1 MLWLLWFT
9 FILLLLKML
18 ARSSFIEYELHNL
31 MRVLEHLNEVKT
43 HQHDDSENIWKKA
56 WLLISKAES
65 MGILNKIECHLSL
78 MWHFTDDKVS
88 PFGGIPKKYP
98 MTHKNGKEWTNVLD
112 MHELLHTTSICGMKR
127 AAVIPSTAGYF
138 LPSPVLYRRE
148 TSAHHFRAM
157 PRTCS
162 PRGRKLGMQIFRT
175 SLGNTPLRFRSGDFS
190 ILAYVSTT
198 AVRKSTR
205 TLAKSSTD
213 WPSET
218 MY

>member
-112 MHELLHTTSICGMKR
+112 MHELLHTWKEQQSFLQLQDTSFR
-127 AAVIPSTAGYF
+127 
-138 LPSPVLYRRE
+138 LPCYTGE
-148 TSAHHFRAM
+148 
-157 PRTCS
+157 
-162 PRGRKLGMQIFRT
+162 KLRLITFKQC
-175 SLGNTPLRFRSGDFS
+175 
-190 ILAYVSTT
+190 
-198 AVRKSTR
+198 
-205 TLAKSSTD
+205 
-213 WPSET
+213 
-218 MY
+218 